1 MSFVDNT
8 IDFLWQNFLSPE
20 FGVSEGSSLIFGDTQ
35 IALQHKS
42 GTGGRNP
49 PCQNQLDSSSHFDTT
64 PACNRLTDGQMRD
77 NSKYCARGSAG
88 SVKND
93 ASGCSWFRV
102 STLNLLLWFH

>member
-64 PACNRLTDGQMRD
+64 PACNRLTGRTDARQQQILRQRQCWL
-77 NSKYCARGSAG
+77 SKE
-88 SVKND
+88 
-93 ASGCSWFRV
+93 
-102 STLNLLLWFH
+102 